1 MASTGAP
8 PGGKL
13 KPRRAVLAR
22 GAAAPVLAL
31 DGAPCATLLAPR
43 PVSAATHCASLA
55 AQSRNALALLQR
67 SRLAVASL
75 QKGAPLLRTRADFW
89 HAPRQRCRTRRAW
102 RESCLAT
109 RRGATRRR

>member
-31 DGAPCATLLAPR
+31 DGAACATPLAPR
-43 PVSAATHCASLA
+43 PASAATHCASLA
-55 AQSRNALALLQR
+55 AQPRSALALLQH
-67 SRLAVASL
+67 SRLAVASRFRS
-75 QKGAPLLRTRADFW
+75 APL
-89 HAPRQRCRTRRAW
+89 RRV
-102 RESCLAT
+102 
-109 RRGATRRR
+109 